1 MRWRTLA
8 VILCLLAVV
17 GCGTGLQYNRV
28 LFYLSN
34 PWIISGIVATAI
46 AVPVAVHDDGF
57 DSGRLEVNDYLR
69 AACIDTGYVETD
81 EEILLLL
88 EGLEAKRL
96 EGMDSGEAM
105 GEADD
110 ICRDSNS
117 PCATCMAT
125 VIDQIYFYDTP

>member
-1 MRWRTLA
+1 MRWRTLG

-17 GCGTGLQYNRV
+17 GCGTGVQYNRV

-34 PWIISGIVATAI
+34 PWIIAGVVATAI
-46 AVPVAVHDDGF
+46 AVPIPHDDF

-69 AACIDTGYVETD
+69 AACIDTGYLETD

-96 EGMDSGEAM
+96 EGMDSSEAM
-105 GEADD
+105 AEADE
-110 ICRDSNS
+110 ICRRSNS